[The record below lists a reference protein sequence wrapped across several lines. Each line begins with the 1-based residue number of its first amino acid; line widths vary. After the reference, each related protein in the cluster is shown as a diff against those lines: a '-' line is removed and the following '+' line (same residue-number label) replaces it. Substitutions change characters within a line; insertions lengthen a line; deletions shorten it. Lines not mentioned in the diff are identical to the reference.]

1 VPSTGRRFAPSAS
14 NVTLTSWDYD
24 TGVSKY
30 WNIKVA
36 WDWSTNFPQEY
47 TTFSQNFPISGDYY
61 FLMEAHV
68 RRGWLWEGYSYEN
81 VPGPLNTHFGAT
93 DSIYKTDRVE
103 ADIWT
108 ESPENFT
115 TGVNH
120 YMAWTYSPENGQNFY
135 TLPRS
140 WGQGFKLNIYRWW
153 NVIHQGTGHGDPMD
167 LISYRDDLNTFGP
180 NTAASCPSGSSAPAA
195 SSSSTSTAVTEE
207 AVSPR
212 EQVKESVSGD
222 HRTVSIEVNDTDVD
236 RLQAFVDK
244 NGLDVRSI
252 EFSTATGGG
261 GWNNR
266 HVLSLAEIKGTVE
279 KVYGVQVSGFT
290 KLRAV
295 VSEAQ
300 LDKIQQDP
308 MVKGIK

>member
-1 VPSTGRRFAPSAS
+1 
-14 NVTLTSWDYD
+14 
-24 TGVSKY
+24 
-30 WNIKVA
+30 
-36 WDWSTNFPQEY
+36 
-47 TTFSQNFPISGDYY
+47 
-61 FLMEAHV
+61 
-68 RRGWLWEGYSYEN
+68 
-81 VPGPLNTHFGAT
+81 
-93 DSIYKTDRVE
+93 
-103 ADIWT
+103 
-108 ESPENFT
+108 
-115 TGVNH
+115 
-120 YMAWTYSPENGQNFY
+120 
-135 TLPRS
+135 
-140 WGQGFKLNIYRWW
+140 
-153 NVIHQGTGHGDPMD
+153 
-167 LISYRDDLNTFGP
+167 
-180 NTAASCPSGSSAPAA
+180 
-195 SSSSTSTAVTEE
+195 
-207 AVSPR
+207 
-212 EQVKESVSGD
+212 VSGD